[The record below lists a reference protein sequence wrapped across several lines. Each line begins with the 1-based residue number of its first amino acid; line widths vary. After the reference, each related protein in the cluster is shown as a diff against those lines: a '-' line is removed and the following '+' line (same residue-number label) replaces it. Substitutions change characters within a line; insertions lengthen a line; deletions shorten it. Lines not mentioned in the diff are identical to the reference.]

1 MVCSGEGKIEYGQV
15 VSELIQGEGEKKK
28 DLKTEYIQRLI
39 SKGRKEYDGSC
50 YKG

>member
-28 DLKTEYIQRLI
+28 GFEDRVHTKVNQQREKRI
-39 SKGRKEYDGSC
+39 
-50 YKG
+50 

>member
-1 MVCSGEGKIEYGQV
+1 MVCSGEGKIQYGQV
-15 VSELIQGEGEKKK
+15 VSELIQGEGEKK

-39 SKGRKEYDGSC
+39 SKGSKEYDGSC